1 MNICVYGA
9 ASKEIDASFIK
20 DGEYLGSEIVKRKH
34 TVIFGGGNNGM
45 MGAVARGVK
54 KESGKIISVAP
65 SFFNI
70 DGVLFQNCDEYI
82 FTDTM
87 RERKQIMEEK
97 SDAFIVTPGGIGT
110 FEEFF
115 EILTLRQ
122 LNRHNKP
129 IAILNINGYYS
140 HMIAF
145 LNNAAENN
153 FMSKENLNLYFLSDN
168 IDEILDYIENP
179 TICDI
184 DIAKL
189 RNI

>member
-9 ASKEIDASFIK
+9 SSKDIDISFIK
-20 DGEYLGSEIVKRKH
+20 VGEYLGAELAKRNH
-34 TVIFGGGNNGM
+34 TVVFGGGDNGM

-54 KESGKIISVAP
+54 RENGKIISVVP
-65 SFFNI
+65 SFFDI
-70 DGVLFQNCDEYI
+70 DGVIFKNCDEYI

-129 IAILNINGYYS
+129 IAILNTNGYYS

-145 LNNAAENN
+145 LNSAVENN
-153 FMSKENLNLYFLSDN
+153 FMSKENLGLYFLSDN
-168 IDEILDYIENP
+168 IDEILNYIEHP
-179 TICDI
+179 TNFKT

>member
-1 MNICVYGA
+1 
-9 ASKEIDASFIK
+9 
-20 DGEYLGSEIVKRKH
+20 
-34 TVIFGGGNNGM
+34 
-45 MGAVARGVK
+45 
-54 KESGKIISVAP
+54 
-65 SFFNI
+65 
-70 DGVLFQNCDEYI
+70 
-82 FTDTM
+82 
-87 RERKQIMEEK
+87 MEEK

-129 IAILNINGYYS
+129 IAILNTNGYYS

-168 IDEILDYIENP
+168 IDEILNYIENP
-179 TICDI
+179 TNCKI
-184 DIAKL
+184 DISKL